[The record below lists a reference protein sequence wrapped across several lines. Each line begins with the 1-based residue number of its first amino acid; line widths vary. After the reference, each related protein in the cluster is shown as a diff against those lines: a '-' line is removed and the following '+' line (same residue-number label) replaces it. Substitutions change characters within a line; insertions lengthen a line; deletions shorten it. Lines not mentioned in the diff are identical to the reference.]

1 MQRASRIAMLV
12 AGLLGC
18 SCALADDF
26 DVSAYESL
34 LPADFDTSLD
44 LYARSD
50 SYRALDSLEFYDN
63 SALGRLKRLRD
74 VSFLTLAESGQTRV
88 FFGVDRDGLVGLH
101 FRIR

>member
-18 SCALADDF
+18 SSVLADDY

-63 SALGRLKRLRD
+63 STLGRLKRLRD
-74 VSFLTLAESGQTRV
+74 VSFLTLAESEQTRI
-88 FFGVDRDGLVGLH
+88 FFGVNRDGLVGLH
-101 FRIR
+101 FRLR